1 MGNPA
6 EIQYWKDYRSVPED
20 WNEDDAKHP
29 GILIVMDIP
38 YLATL
43 YGREMG
49 IGAIV
54 QPRLVTDLCK
64 KVLSG
69 ATVSKGFH
77 KTVQDLGVS
86 TLSLLQ
92 L

>member
-29 GILIVMDIP
+29 GILMVIP

-69 ATVSKGFH
+69 ATVSKGFQ